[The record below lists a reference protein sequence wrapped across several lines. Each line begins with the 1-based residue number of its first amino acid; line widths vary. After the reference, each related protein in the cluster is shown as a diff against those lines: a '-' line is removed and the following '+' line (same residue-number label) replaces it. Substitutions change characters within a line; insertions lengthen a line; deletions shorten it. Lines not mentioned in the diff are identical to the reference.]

1 MREDDFKVT
10 DERTHR
16 PRVVI
21 AGGGISGLA
30 TGWLVQEALRDALP
44 PQGAEVMVLE
54 PERRPGG
61 KIRTVSEAGYRVEAG
76 PNGFLDSKPWTL
88 DLVKR
93 LGLDAELLRSADT
106 ARKRYIYLNGELH
119 RLPENPPMFLK
130 SRLLTWPGKLRI
142 VAELWQRPYRGEAE
156 ETLAA
161 FARRRLGEEAY
172 RRLLDPMVMGVFAG
186 NPETMSL
193 RSAFPR
199 IFELERDYGGLFKA
213 MFRLAREK
221 RKRGEKSE
229 SGPAGPGGAL
239 TSFNAGLDVIT
250 GELAARLGAGLRL
263 GRRVAHVARVG
274 RGFAVTLD
282 DGETLAADAFVSA
295 APADAAGRFLDG
307 VLPELAAE
315 FRALPYSPMAVVAL
329 GFAPGRGVAAPDG
342 FGFLAPWTERRDI
355 LGVLWSSS
363 IFPGRRAPDGG
374 VLLTVMMG
382 GARRT
387 DIAGRTDAEVLA
399 DARREV
405 AATMGVAAE
414 PDFVKI
420 FRWDRAIPQYNVG
433 HWALRTRVED
443 VPAKVPGLWVV
454 GNAFHGIGVNDC
466 CAAAFRA
473 AAAVAAHLRGNC
485 MDS

>member
-1 MREDDFKVT
+1 MAED
-10 DERTHR
+10 RTHR
-16 PRVVI
+16 PRVVV

-30 TGWLVQEALRDALP
+30 TAWLVREALRDALP
-44 PQGAEVMVLE
+44 PHGAEVVLLE
-54 PERRPGG
+54 PDARPGG
-61 KIRTVSEAGYRVEAG
+61 KIRTVSEAGYCVEAG

-88 DLVKR
+88 DLVRR
-93 LGLDAELLRSADT
+93 LGLDGELLRSDDA

-142 VAELWQRPYRGEAE
+142 VAELWQPPYRGEAE

-172 RRLLDPMVMGVFAG
+172 QRLLDPMVMGVFAG

-221 RKRGEKSE
+221 KRQGRQDGA
-229 SGPAGPGGAL
+229 GPAGPGGAL

-250 GELAARLGAGLRL
+250 GELAARLGAGVRL
-263 GRRVAHVARVG
+263 GCGVAHVARNG
-274 RGFAVTLD
+274 RGFTVTLD
-282 DGETLAADAFVSA
+282 NGETLAADAFVSA
-295 APADAAGRFLDG
+295 APADAAGQFLDG

-420 FRWDRAIPQYNVG
+420 FRWDRAIPQYAVG
-433 HWALRTRVED
+433 HWALRTRVEG
-443 VPAKVPGLWVV
+443 VPDRVPGLWVV

-466 CAAAFRA
+466 CAVAFRTA
-473 AAAVAAHLRGNC
+473 DAITTYLRSNC
-485 MDS
+485 MDP

>member
-1 MREDDFKVT
+1 
-10 DERTHR
+10 
-16 PRVVI
+16 VVV

-30 TGWLVQEALRDALP
+30 TAWLVREALRDALP
-44 PQGAEVMVLE
+44 PHGAEVVVLE
-54 PERRPGG
+54 PDARPGG
-61 KIRTVSEAGYRVEAG
+61 KIWTVSEAGYRVEAG

-88 DLVKR
+88 DLAKR
-93 LGLDAELLRSADT
+93 LGLDAELLRSDAA
-106 ARKRYIYLNGELH
+106 ARKRYIYLNGALH

-130 SRLLTWPGKLRI
+130 SRLLTWRGKLRI

-156 ETLAA
+156 ESLAA

-172 RRLLDPMVMGVFAG
+172 QRLLDPMVMGVFAG

-213 MFRLAREK
+213 MLRLAREK

-239 TSFNAGLDVIT
+239 TSFDAGLDVIT

-263 GRRVAHVARVG
+263 GRRVEHVARDG
-274 RGFAVTLD
+274 RGFTVTLD
-282 DGETLAADAFVSA
+282 HGETLAADAFVSA

-420 FRWDRAIPQYNVG
+420 FRWDRAIPQYTVG
-433 HWALRTRVED
+433 HWALRTRVEQ
-443 VPAKVPGLWVV
+443 VPDRVPGLWVA

-466 CAAAFRA
+466 CAAAFRTA
-473 AAAVAAHLRGNC
+473 DAVAAHLRSNC
-485 MDS
+485 TDP